1 MPGSRSEQREVMR
14 GQRPTTPWDSK
25 SQSVNQA
32 PNAATETC
40 PYCGAAVRRGGEE
53 CPTEFIHRAADA
65 LTGET
70 T

>member
-1 MPGSRSEQREVMR
+1 MPGSRSEQRAVMR
-14 GQRPTTPWDSK
+14 GQTVMAWDTK
-25 SQSVNQA
+25 SQSVNRA
-32 PNAATETC
+32 PTAATETC